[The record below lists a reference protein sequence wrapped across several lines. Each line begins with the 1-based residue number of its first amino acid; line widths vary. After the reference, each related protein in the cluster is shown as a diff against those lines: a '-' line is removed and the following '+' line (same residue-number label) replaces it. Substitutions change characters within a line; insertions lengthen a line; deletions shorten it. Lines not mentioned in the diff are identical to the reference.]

1 MELIRG
7 LIGLRAHH
15 RGCVATIGN
24 YDGVH
29 LGHQQVLRE
38 LRQQA
43 TSLGL
48 PTTVITFE
56 PTPQEFFLRA
66 NAPARLSRLPEKLVQ
81 LQAQGVDR
89 VVVLHFNRMLA
100 SMEPEDFIRRL
111 LLEGLGVRHLVVGD
125 DFRFGHQ
132 RRGDFAL
139 LEAWGRQHGFS
150 VERMSAYLYADRRVS
165 SSWVREALARQ
176 DLELAQQLLGQPYA
190 MMGKVMRGDQLGREL
205 GFPTANLALRR
216 LSSPLHG
223 IYAVAVNGLAAT
235 PWPGVASLG
244 TRPTVDGRRWV
255 LEVYLLDWQQD
266 IYGRCLEVAFLQHLR
281 NEEKYDTLAALQ
293 HQIALDVTQARTYF
307 QTHPLVADTPS
318 AFIAGKKT
326 RD

>member
-7 LIGLRAHH
+7 LSGLRTHH

-29 LGHQQVLRE
+29 LGHQQVLHE

-43 TSLGL
+43 TALGL

-66 NAPARLSRLPEKLVQ
+66 NAPARLSRLREKLVQ

-111 LLEGLGVRHLVVGD
+111 LLDGLGVRHLVVGD

-150 VERMSAYLYADRRVS
+150 VERMSAYLHAGRRVS

-176 DLELAQQLLGQPYA
+176 DLELAQQLLGRPYA

-205 GFPTANLALRR
+205 GFPTANLSLRR

-223 IYAVAVNGLAAT
+223 IYTVAVHGLAAT

-293 HQIALDVTQARTYF
+293 HQIALDVAQARTYF
-307 QTHPLVADTPS
+307 QTHPPLIDAPS
-318 AFIAGKKT
+318 AFIAGTKP